1 MTAAEME
8 IEFDILYDKI
18 TNFAAPGY
26 SQLEKSIFLTKAQDR
41 VVLQEYNPQGN
52 KYLTGFEATEQ
63 RRKDLQE
70 LVIGTTITTPS
81 TVQTNVLPNGTFF
94 DLPSDCLYA
103 LSEEATVTTVTDTEG
118 NCIDGKRYKVKPITH
133 DEYSINITNPF
144 KKPYANS
151 TDGLLWRLD
160 YTGRKHEIITP
171 SNVTITSYHLRYLK
185 RPNPIIIGTNTVNTV
200 IGPLNCVLNNILH
213 TRIIDEAVKIATGV
227 TDPQFYQMK
236 LAEKQQGE

>member
-52 KYLTGFEATEQ
+52 KYQSGFEATEQ

-70 LVIGTTITTPS
+70 LVVGTTITTPS
-81 TVQTNVLPNGTFF
+81 AVQTDVLPEGMFF

-103 LSEEATVTTVTDTEG
+103 ISEEVTAASRDA
-118 NCIDGKRYKVKPITH
+118 CLIGKRYKVKPITH

-144 KKPYANS
+144 KKPFANPA
-151 TDGLLWRLD
+151 DGLLWRLD
-160 YTGRKHEIITP
+160 YNGRRHEIIKP
-171 SNVTITSYHLRYLK
+171 SNISIASYHLRYLK
-185 RPNPIIIGTNTVNTV
+185 RPKPIIIGSNTVNSV
-200 IGPLNCVLNNILH
+200 AGPLNCELNNILH

-227 TDPQFYQMK
+227 TDPQFYQLK
-236 LAEKQQGE
+236 QQEKQQGE

>member
-70 LVIGTTITTPS
+70 LVVGTTLTTPS
-81 TVQTNVLPNGTFF
+81 TSQTNVLPNGMFF

-103 LSEEATVTTVTDTEG
+103 LSEEATVASTESCV
-118 NCIDGKRYKVKPITH
+118 NGKRYKVKPITH
-133 DEYSINITNPF
+133 DEYTINNTNPF
-144 KKPYANS
+144 KKPFANPA
-151 TDGLLWRLD
+151 DGLLWRLD
-160 YTGRKHEIITP
+160 YSGRKHEIIRP
-171 SNVTITSYHLRYLK
+171 SNTTITSYHLRYLK
-185 RPNPIIIGTNTVNTV
+185 RPQPIIIGSNTVNSV
-200 IGPLNCVLNNILH
+200 VGPLNCTLNNILH
-213 TRIIDEAVKIATGV
+213 TRIIDEAVKIATGI

-236 LAEKQQGE
+236 QAEKQQGE